1 MAKGKWAQGIT
12 PRNFCWIITDQIAVA
27 ERPGGYGDAH
37 RKVRRTE
44 EIIWLREQRFDFV
57 ISLITANH
65 NLSSYDELG
74 VRWKHWPLP
83 TIGDLEPSL
92 AAIYP
97 QLDELRV
104 AGKKLL
110 LHTEEVSDRLAGF
123 LAGYLRWSG
132 MVPVTHEAIIVIER
146 IMGRQLGPTGRS
158 MVTIAERLAD
168 ADAANA

>member
-44 EIIWLREQRFDFV
+44 EIIWLREQGFDFV
-57 ISLITANH
+57 ISLLPATAN
-65 NLSSYDELG
+65 LTAYDEVG
-74 VRWKHWPLP
+74 VRWKHWPIP
-83 TIGDLEPSL
+83 TLGDIEPSL

-97 QLDELRV
+97 QLDELRR
-104 AGKKLL
+104 ADSKIL
-110 LHTEEVSDRLAGF
+110 LHTDEVGDRLAGF
-123 LAGYLRWSG
+123 LSGYLRWSG

-146 IMGRQLGPTGRS
+146 IMGRQLGPTGRN
-158 MVTIAERLAD
+158 MVTIAERLAESGSGD
-168 ADAANA
+168 